1 MLDEDVSPG
10 ITLAKVYNI
19 TNTSDGQLIYFAA
32 NDKQRFG
39 LLRALGRDELCEDE
53 RFSSLA
59 AISNPENFAAL
70 GEIVAKEFEKVTND
84 EIIPKLIEHQVPCG
98 PILAGEET
106 LEDPQVLHNEV
117 LKIWE
122 HPEAGKIRQP
132 VPAARFSDTPAEMR
146 ESAALLGQHNDEILG
161 ELNRDKETIE
171 RLRAEEIIL

>member
-1 MLDEDVSPG
+1 MMDLTMLDEDVSPG

-70 GEIVAKEFEKVTND
+70 GEIVAKEFEKVTSD

-98 PILAGEET
+98 PILEGEET

-117 LKIWE
+117 LKN
-122 HPEAGKIRQP
+122 
-132 VPAARFSDTPAEMR
+132 
-146 ESAALLGQHNDEILG
+146 LGTSRSWKN
-161 ELNRDKETIE
+161 
-171 RLRAEEIIL
+171 